1 MSQYNSTT
9 IYALQLD
16 HICSTLS
23 NLTAMEI
30 FNYAAVY
37 VYESVLLGSFNNNL
51 KKKLQYQDI
60 DLNDTKQKINTIMQL
75 C

>member
-1 MSQYNSTT
+1 MHCSLT
-9 IYALQLD
+9 IY
-16 HICSTLS
+16 ICSTLS

-37 VYESVLLGSFNNNL
+37 VYEGVLLGSFNNNF